1 MSKDKYPC
9 EMIYDEDA
17 AGYVTEIIK
26 VENQVMDAEILL
38 YKQGE
43 SAVPLEDGTWTFEP
57 AGLAGVWFGVYAAE
71 EVLNAQGEEVVKKR
85 FPGWHRH
92 DGSGGLLQHPGSIA
106 GRQLLLERI
115 KNHRWLY
122 IRGEQL

>member
-1 MSKDKYPC
+1 MTGPGAVTYSPELDLTGNKKYYMMETAAPAGVVMSKDKYPC

-43 SAVPLEDGTWTFEP
+43 SVS
-57 AGLAGVWFGVYAAE
+57 GLVYM
-71 EVLNAQGEEVVKKR
+71 
-85 FPGWHRH
+85 
-92 DGSGGLLQHPGSIA
+92 
-106 GRQLLLERI
+106 RQR
-115 KNHRWLY
+115 RS
-122 IRGEQL
+122 